1 MDRHP
6 GDRLAECRGMMEPVA
21 IEEKGGE
28 QKLTH
33 RCVRCG
39 YERKNKVSPKDDFS
53 ALLRLAEE
61 IASKR

>member
-1 MDRHP
+1 
-6 GDRLAECRGMMEPVA
+6 MMEPVA